1 MKQYNIRSMTILL
14 HQHNIEKVVQKIQQ
28 DCQERNSIL
37 HKSEQEDSDFFFSKP
52 IQKTNGNSS
61 YRQPMSARSLYFT
74 PMKSVKSHRQMQ
86 QQKEV
91 NHFEDGIESIDGDQ
105 SNLLTVILQLQ
116 EQIKQQKEQI
126 EKLNQKCT
134 ILEAEKDEAQKPN
147 IEQITITANLLQQNE
162 QLMQQLSRLKKKQ

>member
-1 MKQYNIRSMTILL
+1 MKQYNLRSMTILL
-14 HQHNIEKVVQKIQQ
+14 HQPNIEKVVQKIQQ
-28 DCQERNSIL
+28 DCQERKSIRY
-37 HKSEQEDSDFFFSKP
+37 KSEQEDSDFFFSKA
-52 IQKTNGNSS
+52 IQKTNGNQT

-74 PMKSVKSHRQMQ
+74 PMKSVNSHRQMQ

-116 EQIKQQKEQI
+116 EQIKQQKDQI
-126 EKLNQKCT
+126 EILNQKCT

-147 IEQITITANLLQQNE
+147 IEQITITAHLLQQNE
-162 QLMQQLSRLKKKQ
+162 QLMQQLARLRKKQ

>member
-1 MKQYNIRSMTILL
+1 MKQYKISSMTILL
-14 HQHNIEKVVQKIQQ
+14 HQHNIERVVQKIEHN
-28 DCQERNSIL
+28 CYERNSVKQ
-37 HKSEQEDSDFFFSKP
+37 KSEQVDSDFFFSKP
-52 IQKTNGNSS
+52 TQKQNGHQSH
-61 YRQPMSARSLYFT
+61 RQPMSARSLYFT
-74 PMKSVKSHRQMQ
+74 PMKSAKSHRQMQ

-126 EKLNQKCT
+126 EKLNEKCT

-147 IEQITITANLLQQNE
+147 IEQITITAHLLQQNE
-162 QLMQQLSRLKKKQ
+162 QLMQQLARLKKKQ

>member
-28 DCQERNSIL
+28 DCQERQSIRY
-37 HKSEQEDSDFFFSKP
+37 KSEQEDSDFFVSKP
-52 IQKTNGNSS
+52 IKKTNGNQT

-74 PMKSVKSHRQMQ
+74 PMKSAKSHRQIQ
-86 QQKEV
+86 QQKEI

-105 SNLLTVILQLQ
+105 SSLLTVILQLQ

-126 EKLNQKCT
+126 EKLNQKCA
-134 ILEAEKDEAQKPN
+134 ILEAEKDDAQKPN
-147 IEQITITANLLQQNE
+147 IEQINKTAHLLQQNE
-162 QLMQQLSRLKKKQ
+162 QLMQQLVRLKKQ